1 MVDLKFNNENNTLL
15 AVLDGEIDHHSAEN
29 IRKRIDE
36 AILVFKPQ
44 SVILDFGAVSF
55 MDSSG
60 VGLVMGRYRMAKFYG
75 GKVFVKVNE
84 GRIKKILT
92 ISGLKELV
100 EFIGG

>member
-60 VGLVMGRYRMAKFYG
+60 VGLVMGRCRMAKFYG